1 MFFIRSDE
9 DFEVLFLFSRKP
21 WKAILLLYPVFK
33 MNTRSG
39 PPEWKGFT
47 KEQNLRILAKCSIVV
62 FFDRLRMLDFR
73 KRLRKILDG
82 PFTFY

>member
-1 MFFIRSDE
+1 
-9 DFEVLFLFSRKP
+9 
-21 WKAILLLYPVFK
+21 

-39 PPEWKGFT
+39 RPEWKGFT

-62 FFDRLRMLDFR
+62 FFDRLRMPDFR